1 MPDPAPLR
9 FDCFTLELDNE
20 RLLRDGEPVGLT
32 PKAFALLALLAQRA
46 GRLVLKDELLDTVWG
61 RRFVSEGTVKSL
73 LAELRAAMGDDARAP
88 RWVETVPRRG
98 LRFIGQLRPVPPAD
112 SEVDATGPVPA
123 APLVLRPAGSNPLP
137 VAPSPPIARELELS
151 QLAMLL
157 QAQRLVTLIGP
168 AGVGKTRLALA
179 VATAWPAG
187 EPVWWIELAPLA
199 RADADAATLRAML
212 VSGLRL
218 APAAAA
224 SDDALAAAL
233 PALGG
238 LLLLDNAEHV
248 LDALA
253 PLVARLHRH
262 APRLRWLLTSRE
274 PLNVAAEQVFRLA
287 PMPVPQPADDAELP
301 RVLAAGA
308 VQLFVARVAARLP
321 GFALT
326 EAQAAAAARVCRALD
341 GLPLAL
347 EMAAARVPVLGVG
360 GLDEQLRGAG
370 VDADEPGGRLAL
382 LTQGLRDLAPHQRT
396 LRASLNWGHALL
408 TADEQR
414 VFRRLAVFSG
424 GFTLGA
430 AVIVC
435 ADLLAPGEVLDA
447 LHALVDKSLLGT
459 ASNAG
464 AGPSGA
470 PRFSLLESVREFA
483 AEQLKAEGEADAA
496 ARAQLSATGDYW
508 RRADDEALDVPA
520 MAWLERHAL
529 ELGNLRAA
537 LRWAQRAVAP
547 ADGGDAPPGH
557 EGDQAPATCQ
567 PIATELLALIGHAH
581 LLWTRHGLP
590 REGRHWCEVAA
601 SVVAAMPEP
610 PADLL
615 LANIDLLR
623 ADLSFIYRMLPIE
636 EGLAA
641 AERAAGTLARAGDA
655 RHEFHARALAASLK
669 TESGRAAEGDAHI
682 ERMRALVKPGWGE
695 LRLRYL
701 RVAEAAAARRR
712 GDLATFRAIA
722 QQELLLC
729 RRLQAAGESWTAAHL
744 VCVAEGLHGRADLAL
759 AATTQAVAEICA
771 AGRQQQYGQL
781 LSMHALL
788 TAEHRPTGEARR
800 VLTLTL
806 PALAQMGAAEVQWL
820 ALAWLAWHEQRPED
834 AAAVIGWFESPTHGA
849 ASRFGPET
857 LVGQTRLRLI
867 ELVEAALGAHRATAG
882 RLAGHGLGFERALA
896 AAWGER

>member
-1 MPDPAPLR
+1 MPDPSPLR

-32 PKAFALLALLAQRA
+32 PKAFALLAMLAQRA
-46 GRLVLKDELLDTVWG
+46 GCLVLKDELLDTVWG

-88 RWVETVPRRG
+88 RWLETVPRRG
-98 LRFIGQLRPVPPAD
+98 LRFIGQLQPEPQAD
-112 SEVDATGPVPA
+112 AAGPEPA
-123 APLVLRPAGSNPLP
+123 APPALRPAGPNALP
-137 VAPSPPIARELELS
+137 VAPSPPIARDLELS
-151 QLAMLL
+151 QLATLL
-157 QAQRLVTLIGP
+157 QTQRLVTLIGP

-218 APAAAA
+218 APAASA

-301 RVLAAGA
+301 RVLATGA
-308 VQLFVARVAARLP
+308 VQLFVARVASRLP

-326 EAQAAAAARVCRALD
+326 EAQAASAARVCRALD

-347 EMAAARVPVLGVG
+347 ELAAARVPVLGVG
-360 GLDEQLRGAG
+360 GLDEQLRGHG
-370 VDADEPGGRLAL
+370 VDADEAGGRLAL

-408 TADEQR
+408 TSDEQR

-424 GFTLGA
+424 GFTLPA
-430 AVIVC
+430 AVTVC
-435 ADLLAPGEVLDA
+435 ADLSPGELLDA
-447 LHALVDKSLLGT
+447 LHALVDKSLLAT
-459 ASNAG
+459 ALSAG
-464 AGPSGA
+464 VAPSGP
-470 PRFSLLESVREFA
+470 PRFSLLESMREFA
-483 AEQLKAEGEADAA
+483 AEQLKAAGEADAV

-508 RRADDEALDVPA
+508 RRADEEALDVPA
-520 MAWLERHAL
+520 MAWLERHAF
-529 ELGNLRAA
+529 ELANLRAA
-537 LRWAQRAVAP
+537 LRWAQRAVAS
-547 ADGGDAPPGH
+547 ADRVAAPGRD
-557 EGDQAPATCQ
+557 GDQAPAASHS
-567 PIATELLALIGHAH
+567 IATELLALIGHAH

-601 SVVAAMPEP
+601 SVVAAMPAP
-610 PADLL
+610 PADAL

-641 AERAAGTLARAGDA
+641 AERAAETLARVGDA
-655 RHEFHARALAASLK
+655 RHEFHARALAASLM
-669 TESGRAAEGDAHI
+669 TECGRAAEGDAHI
-682 ERMRALVKPGWGE
+682 ERMRALAKPDWGE
-695 LRLRYL
+695 LRLRFL
-701 RVAEAAAARRR
+701 RLSDALAARRR
-712 GDLATFRAIA
+712 GNLATYRAIA
-722 QQELLLC
+722 QQELALC
-729 RRLQAAGESWTAAHL
+729 RRLQAAGESWTAAYM
-744 VCVAEGLHGRADLAL
+744 VCVAESLCGRSDLAL
-759 AATTQAVAEICA
+759 AATTQAVAEVCA

-788 TAEHRPTGEARR
+788 TAEHRPTEEARH

-806 PALAQMGAAEVQWL
+806 PALSQMGAAEVQWL

-867 ELVEAALGAHRATAG
+867 EHVEVALGTARATAG
-882 RLAGHGLGFERALA
+882 RLVGHGLGIERALA
-896 AAWGER
+896 AAWGSADVKR